1 MNSNAE
7 EQNWMCNKCEIM
19 KAQCDGVVFVSPA
32 GASFEPSALNALDS
46 KGVESALTNTDVEL
60 AVERQP
66 SMSPRSGK
74 TRTVPTR

>member
-7 EQNWMCNKCEIM
+7 ERNWVCNKCEIM
-19 KAQCDGVVFVSPA
+19 KAQCDGVVSPA
-32 GASFEPSALNALDS
+32 VASFEPSASNALDS